1 MVSTLRRFQRPLMIA
16 VTLLV
21 IISFIW
27 LYNDTQFNK
36 LGAEQVGKIY
46 GRNISIAEIQRV
58 GRKFDV
64 CQDLA
69 MRNMFQGLP
78 VDLLRGLAVSQ
89 QGAKENFVWNTLVL
103 RHEAARLGVV
113 PTDDE
118 IFNATQALPAFQT
131 KGQYDPEKYSV
142 FIQNAVTPRG
152 FTANDLGD
160 IIADGLRLQKI
171 QTLLGSTTAPTDT
184 ELRESYSSF
193 SQKTEASVVRLK
205 LDDFLAGVQ
214 VSDDDVKKLFEARK
228 AALKTDEFRKV
239 KYVALILP
247 TTDKPLEG
255 KDRADALTKLA
266 KQAEDFSVAMTEKGA
281 KFEEVAAKVG
291 AKVEESTDFSRQSP
305 PPAFAD
311 VTTAAP
317 ATFILTTEQPNSD
330 VLSTERG
337 YYILQLSGIIPPRP
351 LTFDE
356 AKETLTAELKRERAQ
371 ETLGLKATEIRNKI
385 DAALKEKKSFA
396 EAAAAAGAKADKYP
410 AFSRQEPQ
418 MEPENSG
425 EIMTAA
431 GEMTAG
437 QLSTPIPTANGSVI
451 VYVEQRLPL
460 DEEKYKTEKPRVA
473 EGLVGFQKSVLFS
486 EWIKLRRA
494 AAQLTLSTQ
503 G

>member
-1 MVSTLRRFQRPLMIA
+1 MVSILRRFQRPLMIA

-36 LGAEQVGKIY
+36 LGAEQLGKIY
-46 GRNISIAEIQRV
+46 GRTISIAEVQRV

-78 VDLLRGLAVSQ
+78 VDLLRGLAISQ
-89 QGAKENFVWNTLVL
+89 QGAKENFVWNNLVL
-103 RHEAARLGVV
+103 RHEAARLGVE

-118 IFNATQALPAFQT
+118 IFTATQALAAFQT
-131 KGQYDPEKYSV
+131 KGQYDPEKYSIFV
-142 FIQNAVTPRG
+142 QNAVTPRG

-171 QTLLGSTTAPTDT
+171 QTLLGSTTAPTET

-193 SQKTEASVVRLK
+193 AQKTDASVIRLK
-205 LDDFLAGVQ
+205 LDDFLAAVQ
-214 VSDDDVKKLFEARK
+214 VPDDDVKKLFEARK
-228 AALKTDEFRKV
+228 DALKTDEFRKV

-255 KDRADALTKLA
+255 RERADALTKLA
-266 KQAEDFSVAMTEKGA
+266 KQAEDLTVAMTEKGA
-281 KFEEVAAKVG
+281 KFEEVAAKLG
-291 AKVEESTDFSRQSP
+291 AKVEESSDFSRSSP
-305 PPAFAD
+305 PPAFAE
-311 VTTAAP
+311 VAAAVP
-317 ATFILTTEQPNSD
+317 AAFALTTEQPNSD
-330 VLSTERG
+330 VISTERG
-337 YYILQLSGIIPPRP
+337 YYILQLSGIVPPRP

-356 AKETLTAELKRERAQ
+356 AKEKLTTELRRERAQ

-396 EAAAAAGAKADKYP
+396 DAATAAGAKAEKYP

-425 EIMTAA
+425 EIMSAA
-431 GEMTAG
+431 GEMAVG
-437 QLSTPIPTANGSVI
+437 QLSAPVPTANGSVI
-451 VYVEQRLPL
+451 IYLEQRLPI
-460 DEEKYKTEKPRVA
+460 DEEKYKAEKARVA
-473 EGLVGFQKSVLFS
+473 EGLAGFQKTVLFS
-486 EWIKLRRA
+486 EWLKLRRA
-494 AAQLTLSTQ
+494 AAQLTLKTQ